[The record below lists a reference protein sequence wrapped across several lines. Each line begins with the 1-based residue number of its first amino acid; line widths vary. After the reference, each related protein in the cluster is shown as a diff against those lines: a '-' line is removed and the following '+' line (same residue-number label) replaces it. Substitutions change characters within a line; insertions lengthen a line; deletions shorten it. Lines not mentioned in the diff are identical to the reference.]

1 METIG
6 VDFEIVTGVLT
17 PAGLLQLG
25 AVPEMPRGMRL
36 PRAAC
41 SGSKGVTTEPGAHSS
56 VGVDPTT
63 ARQLGLACSALTM
76 ALTGH
81 KRTGEFNVYR
91 TVASRLDVV
100 YFKQHG

>member
-25 AVPEMPRGMRL
+25 TVPEMPRGMRL

-41 SGSKGVTTEPGAHSS
+41 SGSKGVRRNLVHIRLWGLTRQPRDNWDLRA
-56 VGVDPTT
+56 
-63 ARQLGLACSALTM
+63 AR
-76 ALTGH
+76 
-81 KRTGEFNVYR
+81 
-91 TVASRLDVV
+91 
-100 YFKQHG
+100 